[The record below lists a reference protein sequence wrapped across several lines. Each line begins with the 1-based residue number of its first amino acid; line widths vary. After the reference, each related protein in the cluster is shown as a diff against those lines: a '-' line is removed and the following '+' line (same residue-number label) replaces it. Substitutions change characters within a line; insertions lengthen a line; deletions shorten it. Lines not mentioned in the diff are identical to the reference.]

1 MSQDDFFATLGEGE
15 GEGEAQPS
23 APRQNRSARRE
34 RSRQRLHQRRRRRRR
49 ALISTLV
56 LVLVLAGVGFV
67 AYQALD
73 VVKGAVSGSGAVSD
87 YTGAGTGEVVVTIP
101 EGASG
106 GEIGQILKDAG
117 VVATVG
123 AFTDAYAANSN
134 ASKIQAGTYTL
145 RLQMSAANAVA
156 ALLDPASRSDHT
168 LTIPEGY
175 TMAQVKDRLVSVAG
189 FTSEEVDAAF
199 ADASGIG
206 LPEAAGGQ
214 VEGWLAP
221 STYDVSEN
229 ATATDVVGA
238 MVSLTLSRLESAGV
252 AASDYETVLIKA
264 SIVEREVASASYYGQ
279 VARVIEN
286 RLADTDGETKGR
298 LQMDSTVLY
307 GLGRTGGIPTADEV
321 ADASNPYNTYQHEGL
336 PPGPISNP
344 GLEAIQGVINPPAG
358 DWLYFV
364 TVNLDTGETLF
375 SATHEEQLKNTEQ
388 LTAWCQEHAET
399 CSGQSTSSAGN

>member
-1 MSQDDFFATLGEGE
+1 MSQDDFFATLGEGK
-15 GEGEAQPS
+15 GEPS
-23 APRQNRSARRE
+23 APRQTRSARRE
-34 RSRQRLHQRRRRRRR
+34 RDRQRLQQRRRRRRR
-49 ALISTLV
+49 ALVSTLV
-56 LVLVLAGVGFV
+56 LVLVVAGVGFV

-73 VVKGAVSGSGAVSD
+73 VVKGTVGGSAAVSD

-168 LTIPEGY
+168 LSIPEGY
-175 TMAQVKDRLVSVAG
+175 TKAQVKDRLVSVAG
-189 FTSEEVDAAF
+189 FTAEEVDAAF

-221 STYDVSEN
+221 STYDVPEN

-238 MVSLTLSRLESAGV
+238 MVSLTLSRLETAGV
-252 AASDYETVLIKA
+252 AASDYETVLTKA
-264 SIVEREVASASYYGQ
+264 SIVEREVASPSYYGQ
-279 VARVIEN
+279 VARVIDN
-286 RLADTDGETKGR
+286 RLTDTGGETKGR

-344 GLEAIQGVINPPAG
+344 GLEAIQGVISPPAG

-375 SATHEEQLKNTEQ
+375 SATHEEQLRNTER

-399 CSGQSTSSAGN
+399 CSGQSTTSSGS

>member
-1 MSQDDFFATLGEGE
+1 MSQDDFFATLGED
-15 GEGEAQPS
+15 EAEPSS
-23 APRQNRSARRE
+23 APRQTRPGRRE
-34 RSRQRLHQRRRRRRR
+34 RNRQREHERRRRRRR

-67 AYQALD
+67 AYQALG
-73 VVKGAVSGSGAVSD
+73 VVKDARAGSSSVSD
-87 YTGAGTGEVVVTIP
+87 YTGAGNGEVVVTIP

-106 GEIGQILKDAG
+106 SEIGQILKDAG

-175 TMAQVKDRLVSVAG
+175 TTAQVKDRLVSVAG
-189 FTSEEVDAAF
+189 FTSEEVDSAF
-199 ADASGIG
+199 ADATGIG
-206 LPEAAGGQ
+206 LPEVAGGQ

-221 STYDVSEN
+221 STYDVPED

-238 MVSLTLSRLESAGV
+238 MVSLTVSRLQSAGV
-252 AASDYETVLIKA
+252 AEADYETVLIKA
-264 SIVEREVASASYYGQ
+264 SIVEREAASVSYYGQ

-286 RLADTDGETKGR
+286 RLADTEGETKGR

-344 GLEAIQGVINPPAG
+344 GLEAIQGVINPPPG

-375 SATHEEQLKNTEQ
+375 SATHEEQVRNTEQ
-388 LTAWCQEHAET
+388 LTAWCEEHAET
-399 CSGQSTSSAGN
+399 CSGQSTTSSGS

>member
-1 MSQDDFFATLGEGE
+1 
-15 GEGEAQPS
+15 
-23 APRQNRSARRE
+23 
-34 RSRQRLHQRRRRRRR
+34 
-49 ALISTLV
+49 
-56 LVLVLAGVGFV
+56 
-67 AYQALD
+67 
-73 VVKGAVSGSGAVSD
+73 
-87 YTGAGTGEVVVTIP
+87 VTIP

-106 GEIGQILKDAG
+106 GEIGQILKDAS

-221 STYDVSEN
+221 STYDVPEN

-321 ADASNPYNTYQHEGL
+321 ADASNPTTPTSTRPAARPDLQPRSGGD
-336 PPGPISNP
+336 PGRHQP
-344 GLEAIQGVINPPAG
+344 
-358 DWLYFV
+358 
-364 TVNLDTGETLF
+364 
-375 SATHEEQLKNTEQ
+375 
-388 LTAWCQEHAET
+388 
-399 CSGQSTSSAGN
+399 SGR

>member
-15 GEGEAQPS
+15 GEGEAQPP
-23 APRQNRSARRE
+23 APRQTRSARRE
-34 RSRQRLHQRRRRRRR
+34 RSRQWLQQRRRRRRR

-73 VVKGAVSGSGAVSD
+73 VVKGAVSGSGTVSD

-214 VEGWLAP
+214 VEGWLSP
-221 STYDVSEN
+221 STYDVPEN

-238 MVSLTLSRLESAGV
+238 MVSLTLSVWSRRA
-252 AASDYETVLIKA
+252 
-264 SIVEREVASASYYGQ
+264 
-279 VARVIEN
+279 
-286 RLADTDGETKGR
+286 
-298 LQMDSTVLY
+298 
-307 GLGRTGGIPTADEV
+307 
-321 ADASNPYNTYQHEGL
+321 
-336 PPGPISNP
+336 
-344 GLEAIQGVINPPAG
+344 
-358 DWLYFV
+358 
-364 TVNLDTGETLF
+364 
-375 SATHEEQLKNTEQ
+375 
-388 LTAWCQEHAET
+388 
-399 CSGQSTSSAGN
+399 